1 MFFKKKESNKLLQ
14 KSNGNRYWLLF
25 SPLQMACIVAVLWAF
40 VIMLIFP
47 AYRHACI
54 SMQAMALYMLILD
67 GISKSLDDN
76 KK

>member
-1 MFFKKKESNKLLQ
+1 MFFKKKESNKLLP
-14 KSNGNRYWLLF
+14 KSNGDQYRLLL
-25 SPLQMACIVAVLWAF
+25 SPLQMACIGALLWAF

-54 SMQAMALYMLILD
+54 IVQAMSLYMLILD
-67 GISKSLDDN
+67 GISKSLDDH